1 MDNTKMILAVAG
13 GYFLGRTKKLKLA
26 LQLAGMVTGQKMD
39 TSARGLLSQA
49 SSAAKS
55 NPEIAK
61 LQTELFAALR
71 TVALAQ
77 TTARLESI
85 SSGLRAGMTDQAKE
99 VAEQAEGVA
108 EKPKGLVDQES
119 KETTEE
125 PQEAAEGSED
135 KAEEGSQEKEEA
147 HE

>member
-39 TSARGLLSQA
+39 TSARGMLSQVT
-49 SSAAKS
+49 SAAKS

-71 TVALAQ
+71 TAALAQ

-85 SSGLRAGMTDQAKE
+85 SSGLRAGMEDQAKE
-99 VAEQAEGVA
+99 VAEQAEAVQKTA
-108 EKPKGLVDQES
+108 KGLVDQES
-119 KETTEE
+119 KETSEE
-125 PQEAAEGSED
+125 PQKDA
-135 KAEEGSQEKEEA
+135 EGSQEDSREEA
-147 HE
+147 AHE